1 MLFEEISVE
10 RLGAIRYKEGREDG
24 IEEGIEKGREKGIEK
39 GKEEVRKEVFEL
51 MAQGLSV
58 EEIKS
63 RLTQT
68 TSSGMKSE

>member
-10 RLGAIRYKEGREDG
+10 RLGAIRYKEGLEDG
-24 IEEGIEKGREKGIEK
+24 VEKGKAEGIE
-39 GKEEVRKEVFEL
+39 EVFEL
-51 MAQGLSV
+51 MSQGLSV

>member
-24 IEEGIEKGREKGIEK
+24 REEGKAEGRE
-39 GKEEVRKEVFEL
+39 EVFEL

-58 EEIKS
+58 EEIKN
-63 RLTQT
+63 RLTQAE
-68 TSSGMKSE
+68 SSDTNST